1 MKLNSLGAKGTILPV
16 SGLLWVV
23 IHDYDGIVIPQT
35 FIFYL
40 SDSENIAYLWFP
52 LSYCSARCYVSII
65 GT

>member
-40 SDSENIAYLWFP
+40 SDSENIAYL
-52 LSYCSARCYVSII
+52 
-65 GT
+65 